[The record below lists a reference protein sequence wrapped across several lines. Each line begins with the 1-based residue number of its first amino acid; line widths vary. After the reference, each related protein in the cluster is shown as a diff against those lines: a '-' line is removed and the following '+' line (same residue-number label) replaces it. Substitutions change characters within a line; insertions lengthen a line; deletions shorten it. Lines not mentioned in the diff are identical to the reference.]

1 MLSASAAAGVSVAF
15 GAPIGGVLFSL
26 EEVSYYFPLKT
37 LWRSFFCALIAAFS
51 LRAMNPFGN
60 QHLVLFYVEYD
71 KPYHL
76 FELFP
81 FIILGILGGLYGILF
96 IHMNLS
102 WCRFRKRSLL
112 GQHPLL
118 EVVILALGTSIL
130 AYPNPYTRIQS
141 GHLIRLLFKE
151 CKRYDDNPLCDY
163 DYSRN
168 ATTVFSDGITQ
179 ASWQLILALIVKS
192 ALTVI
197 TFGIK
202 VPAGLFIPSM
212 VTGAITGKCV
222 LMVIE
227 I

>member
-1 MLSASAAAGVSVAF
+1 MA
-15 GAPIGGVLFSL
+15 VL
-26 EEVSYYFPLKT
+26 
-37 LWRSFFCALIAAFS
+37 FCALIAAFS

-118 EVVILALGTSIL
+118 EVIFLALGTSIL
-130 AYPNPYTRIQS
+130 A
-141 GHLIRLLFKE
+141 
-151 CKRYDDNPLCDY
+151 
-163 DYSRN
+163 
-168 ATTVFSDGITQ
+168 
-179 ASWQLILALIVKS
+179 
-192 ALTVI
+192 
-197 TFGIK
+197 
-202 VPAGLFIPSM
+202 
-212 VTGAITGKCV
+212 
-222 LMVIE
+222 
-227 I
+227 

>member
-96 IHMNLS
+96 INMNLS
-102 WCRFRKRSLL
+102 WCRFRKRSIL

-141 GHLIRLLFKE
+141 AHLIRLLFKE

-163 DYSRN
+163 NYSQN
-168 ATTVFSDGITQ
+168 ATTVFNDGITQ
-179 ASWQLILALIVKS
+179 ATWQLILALLVKS

-212 VTGAITGKCV
+212 VTGAITG
-222 LMVIE
+222 LYISRLE
-227 I
+227 N